1 MTCVLMDSVLWK
13 YKQVTGEVK
22 CFLSKLMSAD
32 KAFSLALWIVQV
44 VLLQL
49 ALDKQMLI
57 GT

>member
-1 MTCVLMDSVLWK
+1 MTCTYGFSVVEI
-13 YKQVTGEVK
+13 QSTGEVK
-22 CFLSKLMSAD
+22 CFYSKLMSAD

-44 VLLQL
+44 VLLQS